1 MLLPVRDSL
10 YENIGRLGN
19 ARRICMKADAEV
31 IPATM
36 TVQNEVR
43 NLVSLPKRE
52 LVLKTACMGER
63 IVQKLG

>member
-1 MLLPVRDSL
+1 
-10 YENIGRLGN
+10 
-19 ARRICMKADAEV
+19 MKADAEV